1 MSPNPLLLSKPVG
14 PISSAVFSRL
24 LYNFPAV
31 RVGLFCKSKAATP
44 AAWGAA
50 ADVPKKLA
58 NPGTVV
64 ATPSGATISGL
75 LARGSGVDSRLPA
88 RSNRIGVAPD
98 EEKEFK
104 TGGDTPNCGV
114 LKYAAA
120 PTASAPTA
128 FAWPNIVLLFVANS
142 LMVSAVPAR
151 IKLTYFIK
159 LGLGPEWF
167 TIIRFTV
174 SAVDAKFVA

>member
-50 ADVPKKLA
+50 AEVPKKLA

-64 ATPSGATISGL
+64 ATPSGATTSGL
-75 LARGSGVDSRLPA
+75 LARGSGVGSRLPA
-88 RSNRIGVAPD
+88 GSNRTGVVPD
-98 EEKEFK
+98 EENDSK
-104 TGGDTPNCGV
+104 TGGETPKAGV
-114 LKYAAA
+114 LEYRAA
-120 PTASAPTA
+120 PTASAPAA
-128 FAWPNIVLLFVANS
+128 FA
-142 LMVSAVPAR
+142 
-151 IKLTYFIK
+151 
-159 LGLGPEWF
+159 
-167 TIIRFTV
+167 
-174 SAVDAKFVA
+174 

>member
-1 MSPNPLLLSKPVG
+1 MRPDPVSLSKPGV
-14 PISSAVFSRL
+14 PISIAVFSRL
-24 LYNFPAV
+24 LYNLDGV
-31 RVGLFCKSKAATP
+31 RVGLACKSNAAIP
-44 AAWGAA
+44 AAWGAE
-50 ADVPKKLA
+50 ADVPQKFGNPSGSRSTPGKKK
-58 NPGTVV
+58 VV
-64 ATPSGATISGL
+64 LTQSGATISGL
-75 LARGSGVDSRLPA
+75 SARGSGVESRLPA

-167 TIIRFTV
+167 T
-174 SAVDAKFVA
+174 